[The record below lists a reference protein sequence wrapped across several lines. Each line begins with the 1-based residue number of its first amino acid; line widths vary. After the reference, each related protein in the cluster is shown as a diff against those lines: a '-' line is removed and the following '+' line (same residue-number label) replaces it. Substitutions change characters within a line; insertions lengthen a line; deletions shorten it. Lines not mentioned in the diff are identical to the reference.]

1 MAKLIWDSKNQQWV
15 DIEDPANLTYA
26 EKSYNLTSNKTE
38 VEEGDSVQVTLTTVN
53 VPAGTVI
60 PFTVYITGNSPS
72 NIVEPLSG
80 NFTIS
85 SIDSAFEG
93 SDTLTFNVIADNLT
107 ERKELMVLSL
117 TDLSES
123 IEISLLDTSKT
134 PVADLPSYSLS
145 STADSLGE
153 VDEGDTV
160 TFTLDTSNVPDG
172 KQPYSISGIDKEDL
186 SSGSLSGNF
195 VISNDSFGD
204 SSSSVSI
211 TLKEDV
217 KTERKELMVL
227 NLLGRSEKLEVKI
240 NDTSLSPTYSL
251 SSDKEVVNA
260 NESITF
266 TLTTTNVPDGTVVPY
281 EFNNLKSSDV
291 FTDSTFSLDSNGDL
305 VDSAGDVML
314 SMSGSTIEGKFIVF
328 GNQSQRELT
337 ISDVSYVRKTSSL
350 KLKSGEKISFS
361 LKK

>member
-1 MAKLIWDSKNQQWV
+1 MAKLIWDKKTQQYIDV
-15 DIEDPANLTYA
+15 EDVNNLSYA
-26 EKSYNLTSNKTE
+26 ERAYKLKSDKDE
-38 VEEGDSVQVTLTTVN
+38 VGEGDLVQVTLSTVN

-60 PFTVYITGNSPS
+60 PFVVYITGSSSS

-107 ERKELMVLSL
+107 ERRELMVLSL
-117 TDLSES
+117 VDLEES

-134 PVADLPSYSLS
+134 PAADLPSYNLS
-145 STADSLGE
+145 SNADSLGE

-172 KQPYSISGIDKEDL
+172 NQPYIISGVDKDDL
-186 SSGSLSGNF
+186 SAGSLSGNF
-195 VISNDSFGD
+195 TISNDSFND

-217 KTERKELMVL
+217 RTERQELMTL
-227 NLLGRSEKLEVKI
+227 SLSGRSEKVEVKI
-240 NDTSLSPTYSL
+240 NDTSVSPTFTL
-251 SSDKEVVNA
+251 SSDKDTVNP
-260 NESITF
+260 NQTITL
-266 TLTTTNVPDGTVVPY
+266 TLTTTNVPDGVAVPY
-281 EFNNLKSSDV
+281 EFTNLKSSDV
-291 FTDSTFSLDSNGDL
+291 ATDSSTPLDSYGDL
-305 VDSAGDVML
+305 VDSAGNVML
-314 SMSGSTIEGKFIVF
+314 SMTGNTISGNFIVF

-337 ISDVSYVRKTSSL
+337 ISNISYTRKTSTL
-350 KLKSGEKISFS
+350 KLKTGEKISFNM
-361 LKK
+361 KK